1 MIYSIVSK
9 IPIRQ
14 SIKGKAQFNLAE
26 PCFFYEKILDLE
38 SATGCILIPEVLRER
53 MKDYDHSRSQ

>member
-38 SATGCILIPEVLRER
+38 SATGCILIPEVFKG
-53 MKDYDHSRSQ
+53 KDE